1 MSEKTSGTLFGSIK
15 DELETQI
22 EARLQLLQLETTEK
36 IAKITGIITV
46 VLLAGLLVLMTVLC
60 VSIMAGFYFS
70 QVFDDFFYGFAVV
83 AGFYLASFLVLV
95 AWGRKKLATFVA
107 NKIIQII
114 FDDKDD

>member
-15 DELETQI
+15 DELENQI
-22 EARLQLLQLETTEK
+22 EARLQLLLLETTEK

-46 VLLAGLLVLMTVLC
+46 VLLGGLLSLMTVLC
-60 VSIMAGFYFS
+60 VSIMAGFFFS
-70 QVFDDFFYGFAVV
+70 KVFDSFFYGFSVV
-83 AGFYLASFLVLV
+83 AGFYLVSFVILIT
-95 AWGRKKLATFVA
+95 WGRKILATFVA